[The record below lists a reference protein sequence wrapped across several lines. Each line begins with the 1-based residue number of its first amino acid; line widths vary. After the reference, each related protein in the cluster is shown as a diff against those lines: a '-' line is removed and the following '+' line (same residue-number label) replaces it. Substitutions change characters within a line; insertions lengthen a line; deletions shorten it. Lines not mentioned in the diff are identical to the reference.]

1 MTNCAGFVTEEE
13 EYFHTGFL
21 GRYHYC
27 PPVCCIN
34 KHSIIKIISLVM
46 KNDLHD
52 SRKQSAIIAWS
63 SVSVEI
69 INIIGDVRLQDAKAS
84 VLRSLVL
91 YANVSL
97 SFHIYYVLQTQQCE
111 YCIP

>member
-1 MTNCAGFVTEEE
+1 
-13 EYFHTGFL
+13 
-21 GRYHYC
+21 
-27 PPVCCIN
+27 
-34 KHSIIKIISLVM
+34 M

-97 SFHIYYVLQTQQCE
+97 SFHIYYALQIQQCVYVKE
-111 YCIP
+111 RGEQRIQAK